1 MNEIAIT
8 IKKAKLT
15 KNPFSK
21 VLRVTSK
28 VKGDKIQ
35 DFESPDKEKLAFKKL
50 SSICGMKTQSN
61 KSRRKLHF

>member
-21 VLRVTSK
+21 VLRVMSE
-28 VKGDKIQ
+28 VRGGKIQ
-35 DFESPDKEKLAFKKL
+35 DFESPDKEKLAFEKL
-50 SSICGMKTQSN
+50 SSLCGMKTQSN
-61 KSRRKLHF
+61 KSRKKLHF